1 MVGIDMRADLTGLQ
15 RALFTFHADQ
25 VPFAA
30 ALSLTALAKDV
41 AKAESLQVDETFDS
55 PTEFT
60 EQAFA
65 VRPATKRNLVA
76 FVSVKKIAATYL
88 RPYVQRRRSFSR
100 KGVKKGMIVPKNIG
114 LDGHGNLPRGTLRS
128 LQRRPDVFVGK
139 VKSKDGTTVRV
150 WQRRWHGRVDVSR
163 SARQVA
169 WHRGTIR
176 T

>member
-1 MVGIDMRADLTGLQ
+1 
-15 RALFTFHADQ
+15 

-88 RPYVQRRRSFSR
+88 RPYVQGGDRSLISR

-139 VKSKDGTTVRV
+139 VKSKDGTMVSGV
-150 WQRRWHGRVDVSR
+150 WQRTGQGRCR
-163 SARQVA
+163 FRAPRA
-169 WHRGTIR
+169 
-176 T
+176 